1 MKAQNLRLLV
11 IVMGMCIITTVLL
24 ALIAFLAI
32 NARTQEQRIL
42 DLENELATERSLQ
55 DDEEEVIP
63 VSETFNTEWI
73 VNTKTDLVETEQYKV
88 DITYPEL
95 INPNNPVVAASV
107 NGYVNSLI
115 LNYKQDVT
123 TAETMGG
130 GQSTIELDFDLRFLN
145 DKFISI
151 LVSGSNY
158 LGGAHPNG
166 VYFSIN
172 YDLLNNKP
180 LLISD
185 LFNPDSGYLNVL
197 SEASASELVETI
209 GVDIPEDFIIDGT
222 APIADNFKVFNL
234 TDTALVITFPEYQV
248 APYAFGPQTVVLEM
262 SGVNS
267 YFNSEFAA
275 LL

>member
-73 VNTKTDLVETEQYKV
+73 VNSKADLVETEQYKV

-209 GVDIPEDFIIDGT
+209 GADIPEDFIIDGT

>member
-1 MKAQNLRLLV
+1 
-11 IVMGMCIITTVLL
+11 
-24 ALIAFLAI
+24 
-32 NARTQEQRIL
+32 
-42 DLENELATERSLQ
+42 
-55 DDEEEVIP
+55 
-63 VSETFNTEWI
+63 
-73 VNTKTDLVETEQYKV
+73 
-88 DITYPEL
+88 L

-209 GVDIPEDFIIDGT
+209 GADIPEDFIIDGT